1 MEPEGSGKRPANQLQ
16 GSAVQDQAVRS
27 VAAEPRVAGSSVEPD
42 SVSTYQIVIRYED
55 HAVRGTAEASELGS
69 LDQLLRNEPLA
80 SLDSIRLKLV
90 DTNKVENVSTK
101 NAKAVFFV
109 KTFDGDLRHRA
120 LHFHENAPIVQ
131 GLWVRIAFH
140 DGETVEGIISNSR
153 DYVLEHGF
161 FMMPTDPNGNNQL
174 IYVLKDRLKDFN
186 VLGMRNAPKMFRA
199 S

>member
-1 MEPEGSGKRPANQLQ
+1 VDSEST
-16 GSAVQDQAVRS
+16 
-27 VAAEPRVAGSSVEPD
+27 SS
-42 SVSTYQIVIRYED
+42 YRIVIRYED
-55 HAVRGTAEASELGS
+55 HAVRGFAEASDLGTIE
-69 LDQLLRNEPLA
+69 QLLRNEPV
-80 SLDSIRLKLV
+80 SRLDSIKLRLV
-90 DTNKVENVSTK
+90 DSDTATDVSTH

-109 KTFDGDLRHRA
+109 KTFDGDVRHRA

-140 DGETVEGIISNSR
+140 DGEMIEGIISNSR

-174 IYVLKDRLKDFN
+174 IYVLKERLKDFN

-199 S
+199 V

>member
-1 MEPEGSGKRPANQLQ
+1 
-16 GSAVQDQAVRS
+16 
-27 VAAEPRVAGSSVEPD
+27 VELDP
-42 SVSTYQIVIRYED
+42 SSTYRIVIRYED
-55 HAVRGTAEASELGS
+55 HAVRGFANARDLGTIE
-69 LDQLLRNEPLA
+69 QLLRNEPL
-80 SLDSIRLKLV
+80 SQLDSIRLKLV
-90 DTNKVENVSTK
+90 DKDATEEVSTR

-109 KTFDGDLRHRA
+109 KTFDGDTRHRA

-140 DGETVEGIISNSR
+140 DGETIEGIISNSR

-161 FMMPTDPNGNNQL
+161 FMMPTDPNGNNRL

-186 VLGMRNAPKMFRA
+186 VLGLRNAPKMFRP